1 MISYGGGHCNIMK
14 AVYAELSRKPDCD
27 IVYLA
32 LTTAPRELS
41 GINYVT
47 ISEVAKKLPYYEEI
61 IQLGEK
67 YGLPWHKDS
76 SGMKELDTICYYG
89 IGMFDLIS
97 KEGKFD
103 AEKHFNEFNRKAFLP
118 VKTMKNVLEQINPD
132 VCIITSSP
140 RMELAAGLAADM
152 LKIPVV
158 RINDLPVTTKILHRC
173 KLCVM
178 NEWAKEYAIKKSG
191 VPGAS
196 IVVTGQPAFNNIIV
210 VGKEIICKVNEKFK
224 GERFQNTV
232 TFFLENGTDQQ
243 NELALLYSIAA
254 KRKNTSFI
262 IKLHPNQD
270 INDYNNPNLDNVFIT
285 KESAVPILHI
295 SDLVITTFS
304 TTGMEAAMLEKP
316 LIVLNLNN
324 LKFSPDYVE
333 MGIAISCTKS
343 EELEDLISSILN
355 NESEELI
362 KLQQNQKKF
371 SFVNNAPGNVCK
383 VIESEALKRDCF

>member
-1 MISYGGGHCNIMK
+1 M
-14 AVYAELSRKPDCD
+14 
-27 IVYLA
+27 
-32 LTTAPRELS
+32 
-41 GINYVT
+41 
-47 ISEVAKKLPYYEEI
+47 
-61 IQLGEK
+61 
-67 YGLPWHKDS
+67 
-76 SGMKELDTICYYG
+76 
-89 IGMFDLIS
+89 
-97 KEGKFD
+97 
-103 AEKHFNEFNRKAFLP
+103 
-118 VKTMKNVLEQINPD
+118 
-132 VCIITSSP
+132 
-140 RMELAAGLAADM
+140 
-152 LKIPVV
+152 
-158 RINDLPVTTKILHRC
+158 
-173 KLCVM
+173 
-178 NEWAKEYAIKKSG
+178 
-191 VPGAS
+191 
-196 IVVTGQPAFNNIIV
+196 
-210 VGKEIICKVNEKFK
+210 
-224 GERFQNTV
+224 
-232 TFFLENGTDQQ
+232 ENGTDQQ